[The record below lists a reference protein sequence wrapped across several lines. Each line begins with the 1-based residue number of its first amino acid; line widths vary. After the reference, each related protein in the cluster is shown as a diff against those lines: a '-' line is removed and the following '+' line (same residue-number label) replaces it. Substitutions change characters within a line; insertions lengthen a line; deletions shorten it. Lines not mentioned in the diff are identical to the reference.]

1 LEKNLIN
8 SHLEL
13 SSIVVAASDALV
25 EAEVDQEVLALS
37 IERGTCYGMNSV
49 ASRLWKFLAKPI
61 RVRDLC
67 AAMVAT
73 YRVDPEVC
81 ERQVLELLQEL
92 RIEGLIRLPEHE

>member
-1 LEKNLIN
+1 MIN

-37 IERGTCYGMNSV
+37 IERGACYGMNVV
-49 ASRLWKFLAKPI
+49 ASRIWKLLAKPI
-61 RVRDLC
+61 RVSDIC
-67 AAMVAT
+67 AGLVAT
-73 YRVDPEVC
+73 HRVDPEVC
-81 ERQVLELLQEL
+81 ERQVLELLNEL